1 MGIYKRIGAVLAVI
15 VLSGC
20 AVQNFNSYVSPN
32 RPQIEKLLV
41 VSLTSSYH
49 DANLQEQEFC
59 DTLDSQ
65 KITCLTTEGYRK
77 PGFNFSP
84 DNALKLSEREKVD
97 HVLLVGLI
105 SSDSIN
111 ESMLIQSGSQTQI
124 INGISEQKLFQIQ
137 LTSMLSGEVVYS
149 AEVETEY
156 GKVTADFQKRTF
168 YGQIF
173 EEVVTDWKQKG
184 IH

>member
-1 MGIYKRIGAVLAVI
+1 MGIYKRIGAALAVI

-20 AVQNFNSYVSPN
+20 AVQNFNSYVSPD

-41 VSLTSSYH
+41 VSLTGSYR

-59 DTLDSQ
+59 ETLDSQ
-65 KITCLTTEGYRK
+65 KITCLTTEGDRK

-84 DNALKLSEREKVD
+84 NNVLSLSESKNVD

-105 SSDSIN
+105 SSDSRG
-111 ESMLIQSGSQTQI
+111 ESVLIQSGSQTQI
-124 INGISEQKLFQIQ
+124 INGISEQKLFHIQ

-156 GKVTADFQKRTF
+156 GEITADFQKRTF

-173 EEVVTDWKQKG
+173 EEVVADWKQQG

>member
-1 MGIYKRIGAVLAVI
+1 M
-15 VLSGC
+15 
-20 AVQNFNSYVSPN
+20 
-32 RPQIEKLLV
+32 
-41 VSLTSSYH
+41 
-49 DANLQEQEFC
+49 
-59 DTLDSQ
+59 
-65 KITCLTTEGYRK
+65 
-77 PGFNFSP
+77 
-84 DNALKLSEREKVD
+84 SESKKVD

-105 SSDSIN
+105 SSDSRD
-111 ESMLIQSGSQTQI
+111 ESVLIQSGSQTQI

-156 GKVTADFQKRTF
+156 EKITADFQKRTF

-173 EEVVTDWKQKG
+173 DEVVADWKQKG